1 MNFWAFTGKY
11 AKAYWF
17 SGFGNGFTSF
27 SSAFQRTFFNISLK
41 FILVPFGISRRR
53 VLSSLTTLN

>member
-17 SGFGNGFTSF
+17 SGVGNGFTSF
-27 SSAFQRTFFNISLK
+27 SSAFQRTFFRVSLK
-41 FILVPFGISRRR
+41 FTLVPFGYFKAA
-53 VLSSLTTLN
+53 